1 MLLRIC
7 LICSL
12 LLVGAMAVVS
22 QSSPQRVPRKTTA
35 RPATQPKPTPPGPEP
50 TAEPRPEPT
59 LQPAEEQE
67 AETVRTD
74 TNLITVPVIATTNE
88 GNYVP
93 DLRQEEF
100 NISEDGTPQEVAFF
114 ATVSAPFHVVL
125 LLDTSASTQE
135 KLKSIQKAAVVFV
148 EQLQRAD
155 QVKVISFDN
164 ELRELSEFTSDRAA
178 LKDAIY
184 RTVPGG
190 GTRLYDAMEL
200 AFSSIKTIK
209 GRKAI
214 VLFSDGVDYH
224 SDYSTFD
231 STMHW
236 LDEQDVIVYPIR
248 FETRAATEQIMRDAE
263 GDTGPQ
269 LPTIDV
275 IRTPAP
281 GTTPPTFPGGDE
293 PSPVPTSGQRKTGP
307 LGLPTAAE
315 IMRGQRRGRDP
326 DDDRYPGGQPPG
338 GGPTS
343 GPTGPTGP
351 TSQPDGRSN
360 PRDPRDPL
368 PDPNDRSGRTYP
380 SGRSRPRRGDS
391 IDVMLDQL
399 YSTADMY
406 LGQLADKTGGRMLR
420 ADTLESLPDAFAKI
434 AAELRT
440 QYSVGY
446 YSTNKTRNGE
456 YRKIKVKSTRK
467 NVVLRARP
475 GYRAPSS

>member
-1 MLLRIC
+1 VLLRIC

-12 LLVGAMAVVS
+12 LVLGAMAVVS
-22 QSSPQRVPRKTTA
+22 QSSSQRVPRKTTA
-35 RPATQPKPTPPGPEP
+35 RPDTQAQPTPPATPAPEP
-50 TAEPRPEPT
+50 SPEPT
-59 LQPAEEQE
+59 LAPAEEQE
-67 AETVRTD
+67 AETVKTD

-100 NISEDGTPQEVAFF
+100 NISEDGAPQEVAFF

-125 LLDTSASTQE
+125 LLDTSASTQD
-135 KLKSIQKAAVVFV
+135 KLKSIQKAAVAFV

-155 QVKVISFDN
+155 EVKVISFDN
-164 ELRELSEFTSDRAA
+164 ELRDLSEFTNDRAA
-178 LKDAIY
+178 LKNAIY
-184 RTVPGG
+184 KTVSGQ

-200 AFSSIKTIK
+200 AINSIRTIK

-214 VLFSDGVDYH
+214 VLFSDGVDFH
-224 SDYSTFD
+224 SDQSTFD
-231 STMHW
+231 STIRW

-248 FETRAATEQIMRDAE
+248 FETRAQTEQIVREAE

-281 GTTPPTFPGGDE
+281 GTTPPTFPGSDD
-293 PSPVPTSGQRKTGP
+293 PSSVPTSGQKRTGP

-315 IMRGQRRGRDP
+315 IMRGQRRQRDP
-326 DDDRYPGGQPPG
+326 DADRYPSPGGQPPV

-343 GPTGPTGP
+343 GPTGPT
-351 TSQPDGRSN
+351 SQPNGRS
-360 PRDPRDPL
+360 DPRDPL
-368 PDPNDRSGRTYP
+368 PDPNDPNGRTYP
-380 SGRSRPRRGDS
+380 SGRNKPRRGDS
-391 IDVMLDQL
+391 VDVMLDQL
-399 YSTADMY
+399 YLTADLY
-406 LGQLADKTGGRMLR
+406 LAQLANKTGGRMLR
-420 ADTLESLPDAFAKI
+420 ADTLESLPEAFAKI

-440 QYSVGY
+440 QYAVGY
-446 YSTNKTRNGE
+446 YSTNKMRNGE

-467 NVVLRARP
+467 SVVLRARP